1 MYDGIHCP
9 KRLQMASLLDTE
21 FVIVRTKIVGR
32 LLSLLM
38 AVRPSVSSL
47 VSSLLVHTE
56 LTD

>member
-1 MYDGIHCP
+1 
-9 KRLQMASLLDTE
+9 MASLLDTE

-47 VSSLLVHTE
+47 VSSLLVHAG
-56 LTD
+56 LID